1 MKTKKD
7 IITWIII
14 FIIIGLFLWQ
24 LPNFYKSTVTKTG
37 KNNKKEEKIIVEI
50 PEKYMCSLI
59 DSTTEEN
66 GYKTVQDLAF
76 SFNEDGSLK
85 ETNGIIEYMFI
96 NKDLYNTEK
105 AKTDGKIQTLGFEGI
120 ESSVELNDGASSKK
134 VTFKINHESYKKVEQ
149 DDLTLNLINDLP
161 TNYNEL
167 KKYMSNHLYSC
178 RKK

>member
-7 IITWIII
+7 VVTWIII

-37 KNNKKEEKIIVEI
+37 KNNKKEEEIVVEI

-85 ETNGIIEYMFI
+85 ETNGIIEYTFI
-96 NKDLYNTEK
+96 DKNLYNTEK
-105 AKTDGKIQTLGFEGI
+105 AKNLEIEGI
-120 ESSVELNDGASSKK
+120 ESSVELNDGASNKK